1 MFGPPLRDSI
11 DETADVSS
19 RAKLGLPVLMTLFLV
34 AGCGEHSAAK
44 PATAGHPTDTASG
57 KTAQDIACGK
67 VLQRVAP
74 GMTYGVSPT
83 LDNAYMTAADAQ
95 RSLASTGDRTSAAY
109 WGQQPPAEA
118 VYVCS
123 FTASASTSYAS
134 TGPCPTGQIP
144 QVGGPGA
151 LRTFLVDGSGHTTE
165 YKAEQAEDP
174 ASCAPTG

>member
-1 MFGPPLRDSI
+1 
-11 DETADVSS
+11 
-19 RAKLGLPVLMTLFLV
+19 MTLLLV
-34 AGCGEHSAAK
+34 VGCGEHSASR
-44 PATAGHPTDTASG
+44 PTTAGLPTDTASG
-57 KTAQDIACGK
+57 KAAQDTACGK

-83 LDNAYMTAADAQ
+83 LDNADMTAADAQ

-118 VYVCS
+118 VYVCN
-123 FTASASTSYAS
+123 FTEAAPTSYAPI
-134 TGPCPTGQIP
+134 GPCPTGQIA

-151 LRTFLVDGSGHTTE
+151 QRTFLVDGSGHATE
-165 YKAEQAEDP
+165 YKVEQPEDS